1 MLSIA
6 IYSDQTD
13 SLEELKSFIQD
24 YLIETRTIAKVSIF
38 NTPYELLTIPQS
50 FDIYFFDM
58 NTKDG
63 VIELSQKIMKIDTD
77 RCYVFTSSDASDA
90 RLSAKA
96 RASYFIEK
104 PYDKNEIHEIL
115 METKKKIKEDNFI
128 IKTPSGE
135 RRVKVKDLNYINIVK
150 RCLCYHL
157 RDGNMFDGQTLRSS
171 FEKAIHPLEEH
182 KAFLFLAPSLLINI
196 SEIKILD
203 ADHIVFE
210 NDEVLYTPK
219 KAYDTICTAW
229 KNYNK
234 I

>member
-1 MLSIA
+1 M
-6 IYSDQTD
+6 
-13 SLEELKSFIQD
+13 
-24 YLIETRTIAKVSIF
+24 V
-38 NTPYELLTIPQS
+38 PQS
-50 FDIYFFDM
+50 FDIYFFDVD
-58 NTKDG
+58 TGDDI
-63 VIELSQKIMKIDTD
+63 VELAQKIMKIDTD
-77 RCYVFTSSDASDA
+77 RCYVFASADTSFA
-90 RLSAKA
+90 RLAAKA

-104 PYDKNEIHEIL
+104 PYDRNEISEIL
-115 METKKKIKEDNFI
+115 METKKNIKEDNFI

-135 RRVKVKDLNYINIVK
+135 RRVRVKDLNYINIVK

-157 RDGNMFDGQTLRSS
+157 KDGNMFDGQTLRSS

-182 KAFLFLAPSLLINI
+182 KAFLFLPPSLLINV

-219 KAYDTICTAW
+219 KAYDVIREAW